1 MWSRLQHKLNA
12 FELYTIDVIYGRSEG
27 AWSAVYAAFL
37 HALSWLFSGVAQAR
51 LWLYQRRILHDQ
63 PLGCLVVVVGNL
75 TVGGTGK
82 TPVVEKFARALRDRG
97 RRVAILSRGY
107 KSRPVPLWRQAWI
120 RLTHTAEPPPRV
132 VSDGVRVLL
141 DSELAGDEPFMLAR
155 NLPGVVVLVDKNR
168 VKAGAYA
175 IRKFGCDTLVL
186 DDGFQYLPLKGR
198 LNLLL
203 VDKTNPFGNGALL
216 PRGILREPVKHL
228 RRASHIFLTKSDG
241 VPDAELDELIRRHN
255 PRADVIECAH
265 RPGYLQRFGEPVMSG
280 VPVVA
285 GVADPGPIRVPNVA
299 GVADPG
305 PIRVPNVAG
314 VADPGPEISRTGL
327 GEAGCLDPVAGV
339 ADPGPIQPTAPGS
352 TTPATGGD
360 LSGPGS
366 ATPATIAPLATM
378 PAGRVPLTHLR
389 GRRVLAFSGIAT
401 PESFEKFLRDLGAD
415 LVARERFLDHY
426 RYTAEDLAGLFA
438 LAQREGAECLVTTEK
453 DAVRVTVAA
462 GCPLPLYYLR
472 LEIELLHGA
481 ADFDAAVERICFSQH
496 DQL

>member
-1 MWSRLQHKLNA
+1 MLSRLKQKLNA
-12 FELYTIDVIYGRSEG
+12 FELHTIDVIYGRSEG

-37 HALSWLFSGVAQAR
+37 HALSWLFSGVVQAR
-51 LWLYQRRILHDQ
+51 LWLYQRRIFHDQ

-107 KSRPVPLWRQAWI
+107 KSKPVPLWKKAWF

-132 VSDGVRVLL
+132 VSDGTRVLL

-168 VKAGAYA
+168 VKAGVYA

-241 VPDAELDELIRRHN
+241 QPDAELDELIQRHN
-255 PRADVIECAH
+255 PRADIIECAH
-265 RPGYLQRFGEPVMSG
+265 RPGYLQRFGEAEA
-280 VPVVA
+280 PVVA
-285 GVADPGPIRVPNVA
+285 GVADPGPIPPPPPA
-299 GVADPG
+299 
-305 PIRVPNVAG
+305 
-314 VADPGPEISRTGL
+314 
-327 GEAGCLDPVAGV
+327 
-339 ADPGPIQPTAPGS
+339 S
-352 TTPATGGD
+352 TTPA
-360 LSGPGS
+360 
-366 ATPATIAPLATM
+366 ATD
-378 PAGRVPLTHLR
+378 RVPLAYLK

-426 RYTAEDLAGLFA
+426 RYNAEDLAGLFA

-453 DAVRVTVAA
+453 DAVRVVGVA
-462 GCPLPLYYLR
+462 GCPLPLFYLR

-481 ADFDAAVERICFSQH
+481 ADFDAAVGRICFPSS
-496 DQL
+496 DRRAAG